1 MTEKLTPIEILKSKQ
16 NFSNFMAD
24 TPAFIVSTLADY
36 PQAAKEQWR
45 QRAKNT
51 ISTALKDQP
60 TIVESPKGGYSV
72 VPHKI
77 ATINKLKIISP
88 YRISDDD

>member
-36 PQAAKEQWR
+36 PQADGKVLAKLVQSR
-45 QRAKNT
+45 
-51 ISTALKDQP
+51 L
-60 TIVESPKGGYSV
+60 V
-72 VPHKI
+72 
-77 ATINKLKIISP
+77 
-88 YRISDDD
+88 